1 MSDVWYFADQ
11 GGQQGPVS
19 RQDLMAALAR
29 MPNAPD
35 VFVWQ
40 PGFSDWKRA
49 GDVAE
54 LSVRGSGAPP
64 PPPMRDG
71 APAYRGTPM
80 PDESNA
86 GIARLW
92 FGFSGRA
99 NRAKSGLVALVNV
112 VTIAVLA
119 AVATMMATL
128 ALWIVLIIVIVVLM
142 VSAVAITIRRLHDR
156 GKSGWWALVFIFVP
170 GLLQG
175 IGSRLGDPVPM
186 MILSLAGVAVSIWAL
201 VELGF
206 LRGTDGDNAYGPDP
220 LRGA

>member
-40 PGFSDWKRA
+40 PGFSDWRRA

-54 LSVRGSGAPP
+54 LNVRGAGAPP
-64 PPPMRDG
+64 PPPMRDS

-80 PDESNA
+80 PDASNA

-99 NRAKSGLVALVNV
+99 NRAKWWLVTVINV
-112 VTIAVLA
+112 VIIAVLTGV
-119 AVATMMATL
+119 AVVGDSV
-128 ALWIVLIIVIVVLM
+128 ALWVGFVIVLFALW
-142 VSAVAITIRRLHDR
+142 VSSVAIAIKRLHDR
-156 GKSGWWALVFIFVP
+156 GKSGWWVLVFIFVP

-175 IGSRLGDPVPM
+175 LGSRLGDPVPM
-186 MILSLAGVAVSIWAL
+186 MILGLAGLAISIWAL

-206 LRGTDGDNAYGPDP
+206 LRGTQGDNAYGPDP

>member
-54 LSVRGSGAPP
+54 LNVRGSGAPP

-71 APAYRGTPM
+71 APAYRDTPM

-99 NRAKSGLVALVNV
+99 NRAKYWLVAAVNV
-112 VTIAVLA
+112 AIIAVLTG
-119 AVATMMATL
+119 VAIVGDAP
-128 ALWIVLIIVIVVLM
+128 ALWIVFIIVIARPDGFVGRDQPSGACMIGESRGGGSWCSSLFRACCKG
-142 VSAVAITIRRLHDR
+142 SAAASAIRC
-156 GKSGWWALVFIFVP
+156 P
-170 GLLQG
+170 
-175 IGSRLGDPVPM
+175 
-186 MILSLAGVAVSIWAL
+186 
-201 VELGF
+201 
-206 LRGTDGDNAYGPDP
+206 
-220 LRGA
+220 